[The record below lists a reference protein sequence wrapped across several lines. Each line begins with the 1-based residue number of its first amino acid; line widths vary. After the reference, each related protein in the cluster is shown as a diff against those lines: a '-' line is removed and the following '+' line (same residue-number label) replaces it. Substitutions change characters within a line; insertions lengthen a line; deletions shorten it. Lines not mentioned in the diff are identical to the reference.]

1 MNDRDP
7 IICPKCQAVN
17 PWNREVC
24 RICESR
30 LDKTVPANEPEDP
43 SADMPEPEKPSAVP
57 SPAKRGLSW
66 RWIIRG
72 GLITLLFFL
81 LADGLIA
88 LLIVKGTELK
98 QFVDVVQNIQ
108 EDEETDDMK
117 QVEEYVNHLESSN
130 PGFVQTVRRSIL
142 GLIALLVLAPLLGGA
157 VVGWFMFPF
166 GLLEAGL
173 AAGAGAVLMSAAKVS
188 AAIIFAPVSFVLG
201 LAGAFI
207 IRLIRMKMILNR
219 SSGPDRPSGE

>member
-30 LDKTVPANEPEDP
+30 LDKAMPADKPEIP
-43 SADMPEPEKPSAVP
+43 AADIPEPEKPSAVP
-57 SPAKRGLSW
+57 SPVKRSLSW

-88 LLIVKGTELK
+88 LLIIKGTELK

-108 EDEETDDMK
+108 EDEEPDDMK

-166 GLLEAGL
+166 GLIEAGL

-201 LAGAFI
+201 LGGAFI
-207 IRLIRMKMILNR
+207 ARLIRMKILI
-219 SSGPDRPSGE
+219 SGSKKDKTPPEK